1 MNVLEIIFVHKIVLT
16 SMVIISVVVDKAIG
30 WTQMDSLVLVRLL
43 ILY

>member
-1 MNVLEIIFVHKIVLT
+1 MNVLEIIFVHKIALT
-16 SMVIISVVVDKAIG
+16 SMVVISVAVDKATG